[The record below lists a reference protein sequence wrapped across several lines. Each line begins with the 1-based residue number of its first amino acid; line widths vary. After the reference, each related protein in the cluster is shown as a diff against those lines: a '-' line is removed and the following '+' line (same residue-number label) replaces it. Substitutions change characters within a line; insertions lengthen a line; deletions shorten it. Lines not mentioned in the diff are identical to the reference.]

1 MPQNWLN
8 TDGLFIQYGTDKT
21 VPETFGDFMSYGE
34 NRIVEGLITLSTLT
48 STAAIQSYTTFFGAP
63 PTGQMYI
70 EKVEAIAEEAALSGT
85 SFSVGLIQQD
95 QSTIPAS
102 YSTAFINAMTVA
114 SMTPAGKYLML
125 TNGSSFAGGLIGTQP
140 ANATGPYYITAL
152 AAGTFTTGKIRVR
165 IHYRGIGVITQ

>member
-1 MPQNWLN
+1 MAQNWLN
-8 TDGLFIQYGTDKT
+8 SDGLFLQYGADKV

-70 EKVEAIAEEAALSGT
+70 EKVEVIAEEAALSGT

-95 QSTIPAS
+95 QATIPGG
-102 YSTAFINAMTVA
+102 YSTAFVNAMVTA
-114 SMTPAGKYLML
+114 SMTPAGKAVVL
-125 TNGSSFAGGLIGTQP
+125 TNGVASAGGLIGTQP

-152 AAGTFTTGKIRVR
+152 SAGTFTTGKIRIR
-165 IHYRGIGVITQ
+165 IHYHGIGVITQ